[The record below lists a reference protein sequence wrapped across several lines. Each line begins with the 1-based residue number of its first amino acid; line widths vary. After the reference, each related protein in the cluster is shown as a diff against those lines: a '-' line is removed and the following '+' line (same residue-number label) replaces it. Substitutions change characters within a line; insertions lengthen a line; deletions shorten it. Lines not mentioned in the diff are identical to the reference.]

1 MTTFAY
7 RAYDAQGRR
16 VEGRID
22 AGNGAEAADLLRQ
35 RGLLAYRTR
44 PVSGSRFSLKDA
56 LKRSQVRS
64 LRLAEYASFAR
75 QLSTVLQ
82 ADVPLDQALRLVAA
96 EAGKS
101 PLGTFA
107 EGLATSVTAGRS
119 LSSTI
124 DEVAPDAPRFMSALI
139 RAGEAR
145 GKLGPCLTDL
155 AAILDRAIEV
165 RGRLGGAL
173 VYPCILLFVSLLVVG
188 IVVGVLVP
196 TLMPIF
202 KDSGAPPPYMLQLA
216 DALGQ
221 GLANYWPVIL
231 AGIAALAAAF
241 AAAMRRPTVQS
252 RVARAMLALPVAG
265 PLVKKLN
272 VAVIA
277 RTLGSLLRNGVPL
290 VQALPLTASVASN
303 REFRQ
308 ALLQSAQTVKEG
320 ARVATAFKQSG
331 VFPELALRFV
341 AIGEEASRL
350 DEMLIHLADVEDTQ
364 SRRMIETL
372 FNLMTPA
379 LTLLI
384 GGMVGGLIL
393 SVMQAVLSVNEIAL

>member
-1 MTTFAY
+1 
-7 RAYDAQGRR
+7 
-16 VEGRID
+16 
-22 AGNGAEAADLLRQ
+22 
-35 RGLLAYRTR
+35 
-44 PVSGSRFSLKDA
+44 
-56 LKRSQVRS
+56 
-64 LRLAEYASFAR
+64 
-75 QLSTVLQ
+75 
-82 ADVPLDQALRLVAA
+82 
-96 EAGKS
+96 
-101 PLGTFA
+101 
-107 EGLATSVTAGRS
+107 
-119 LSSTI
+119 
-124 DEVAPDAPRFMSALI
+124 
-139 RAGEAR
+139 
-145 GKLGPCLTDL
+145 
-155 AAILDRAIEV
+155 
-165 RGRLGGAL
+165 
-173 VYPCILLFVSLLVVG
+173 
-188 IVVGVLVP
+188 
-196 TLMPIF
+196 
-202 KDSGAPPPYMLQLA
+202 
-216 DALGQ
+216 
-221 GLANYWPVIL
+221 
-231 AGIAALAAAF
+231 
-241 AAAMRRPTVQS
+241 MRRPAVQS
-252 RVARAMLALPVAG
+252 RVARTVLAMPVAG

-290 VQALPLTASVASN
+290 VQALPLAASVASN
-303 REFRQ
+303 REFRE